1 MSYCVKCGNK
11 IEDEFVFCPK
21 CGFKFGE
28 KNNEEQKF
36 QTKVIK
42 EEPKQTIID
51 KNIFAYNEEE
61 MKKYGIQKKAKRSKG
76 TIIVGLFIMASSV
89 VIYLT
94 APGGGLMAIL
104 WFIFGI
110 IAILSS
116 KYIGK
121 TNFFKKQSKKVEK
134 GMSIHQVRAMFA
146 FIEPIN
152 EGFNKHGEYFIYYNT
167 DIKAKAKDKDYE
179 AVYITFDEYAKVD
192 SIEPSYHRTR

>member
-61 MKKYGIQKKAKRSKG
+61 MKKYGIQKKSKLSTSLKIEG
-76 TIIVGLFIMASSV
+76 IIAIIFGILF
-89 VIYLT
+89 
-94 APGGGLMAIL
+94 L
-104 WFIFGI
+104 WAIFGI
-110 IAILSS
+110 IFIIVGIYVLNS
-116 KYIGK
+116 KEMRD
-121 TNFFKKQSKKVEK
+121 TDFFTKQTKKIYN
-134 GMSIHQVRAMFA
+134 GMSIHQVRAMLA
-146 FIEPIN
+146 FIKPIN